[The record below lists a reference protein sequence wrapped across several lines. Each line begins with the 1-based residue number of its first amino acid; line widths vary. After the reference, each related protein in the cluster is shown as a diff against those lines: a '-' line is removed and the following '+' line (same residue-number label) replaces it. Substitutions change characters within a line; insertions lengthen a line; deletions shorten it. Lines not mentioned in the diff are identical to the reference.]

1 MKYTCL
7 NCWGCKFTLQT
18 VERGYIL
25 HVHTED
31 AVDGYTLD
39 TPCRVQMIERNTPCM
54 YGAGG
59 GKRIHNHIHT
69 VDVGNLYTMQVV
81 VRKTP
86 PRPYC

>member
-7 NCWGCKFTLQT
+7 NCRGCKFTLQT

-25 HVHTED
+25 RVHTED

-39 TPCRVQMIERNTPCM
+39 TPCRVQMIRNTPC
-54 YGAGG
+54 G

-69 VDVGNLYTMQVV
+69 VDGGNLYTLIFTMQVV

>member
-54 YGAGG
+54 S
-59 GKRIHNHIHT
+59 T
-69 VDVGNLYTMQVV
+69 VLAVEKGYTIISTLLTVEIY
-81 VRKTP
+81 TP
-86 PRPYC
+86 SYSPCRWW